1 MIKDSTQ
8 FCNIQT
14 LGDINQDIEVTLLCI
29 FKKLVMKWKFIFL
42 SEEEGKK
49 VPREE

>member
-1 MIKDSTQ
+1 MMIKDSTQ

-14 LGDINQDIEVTLLCI
+14 LGDNQDIEVTLLCI
-29 FKKLVMKWKFIFL
+29 FKKLVIKWKFIFL

-49 VPREE
+49 VPRVE